1 MTDDARYLIETFRK
15 QYDMFIELMKDKR
28 LRRDKFDRYSYS
40 SYAIKL
46 LLQDV
51 DECTSYKDV
60 SLIRQLIMLHAEMYA
75 SFISGR
81 EKYNKEPKMCFKCGY
96 KAMKYF
102 YNITEGYRE

>member
-1 MTDDARYLIETFRK
+1 MTEDARYLIDTFTK

-28 LRRDKFDRYSYS
+28 VRRDKFDRYSYS

-46 LLQDV
+46 LLNDI

-60 SLIRQLIMLHAEMYA
+60 SLIRQLVMLHAEMYA
-75 SFISGR
+75 SFISGS
-81 EKYNKEPKMCFKCGY
+81 KKNNKEPRKSFMCGY

-102 YNITEGYRE
+102 YNLTEVYKE